1 MYTEKY
7 KQLNCNYSSFFKD
20 LTSFIRNELEAL
32 KKESMESLAGTWET
46 LTTSL
51 VRFSEELPY
60 RSQVSRV
67 DSDDSEILSK
77 EEVLQFEIEE
87 LRK

>member
-1 MYTEKY
+1 
-7 KQLNCNYSSFFKD
+7 
-20 LTSFIRNELEAL
+20 
-32 KKESMESLAGTWET
+32 MESLAGTWET